1 MATIPIP
8 FGDNQ
13 SGKRFH
19 KKSSLYKR
27 TIVGISSVA
36 SLALILWPAPDQ
48 SFSITFIV
56 RKLPFIMVLVLQCLS
71 LLGYSL
77 IPIPV
82 ISSLDPA
89 FSSERKVSPLGAG
102 LTTVLAI
109 AGLGLLVTL
118 LASFWYR

>member
-1 MATIPIP
+1 MTTTQIQ

-13 SGKRFH
+13 SDKRSH

-27 TIVGISSVA
+27 TVVGISSVA
-36 SLALILWPAPDQ
+36 SLVLILWPAPDQ
-48 SFSITFIV
+48 SFSIAFIV
-56 RKLPFIMVLVLQCLS
+56 RKLPFIMVLVLQCIS

-89 FSSERKVSPLGAG
+89 LSAERKVSPLGAG
-102 LTTVLAI
+102 LITILAI
-109 AGLGLLVTL
+109 VGLGLLATL